1 MNKAIFILIIIFFI
15 GCTPFEYE
23 YPELEFHSVTFDAT
37 KAEYF
42 QNGYYLF
49 KIDDY
54 ITKVAI
60 GEKKSIHFEY
70 FNGLICQYEMNR
82 IFNCKYDSIST
93 SNIHNVESSPLADII
108 KIKYS
113 GKLDSFSLARNA
125 VLYPDYFTVTLGKTS
140 FIKYLPAKIQSDN
153 RLLLYKGN
161 TILLDTT
168 FFVGKD
174 TISFDF

>member
-1 MNKAIFILIIIFFI
+1 MKNLVLTIIIIFFL

-23 YPELEFHSVTFDAT
+23 YPELEFHSVTLDAT
-37 KAEYF
+37 KGEYF

-54 ITKVAI
+54 ITQVAV
-60 GEKKSIHFEY
+60 GEIKSIHFEY
-70 FNGLICQYEMNR
+70 YNGLICQYEMNR

-93 SNIHNVESSPLADII
+93 SIVHNVESSPLADII
-108 KIKYS
+108 RIKYS
-113 GKLDSFSLARNA
+113 GTLDSFYLARNA
-125 VLYPDYFTVTLGKTS
+125 VLYPDYFTVPFGKTS
-140 FIKYLPAKIQSDN
+140 FTKNLPAKINSDN

-161 TILLDTT
+161 SIVLDTT

-174 TISFDF
+174 TITFEF